1 MSRDSLPSPAPGASA
16 SGVHARLLRLAAP
29 IIVSNITV
37 PLLGAVDT
45 AVVGHLPDPAY
56 LGGVAVGV
64 VIFDF
69 LYWGFG
75 FLRMGTTGFVAQAR
89 GAREAAEVR
98 AVLGRAL
105 IIAAAI
111 GLTLIA
117 LQMPITTAALGLVG
131 ASPDVEAS
139 ASAYIGVR
147 IWSAPATLA
156 NYALLGWLFG
166 MQRPK
171 TALVLQVLTNSLN
184 IVLDLWFVV
193 GLGWGVPGVAAAS
206 VIADYTGS
214 ALGLFLIL
222 HTLPGR
228 AGWERARLFDRPRL
242 FAMLRVN
249 RDIFIRTM
257 CLIFA
262 FAWFTVQGARLGDV
276 TLAANAVLLNLQAIM
291 AYGLDGLA
299 FAAEAMIG
307 AAVGARDRLAFV
319 AVTRAAALW
328 SVAVAVA
335 VAAGYAIFGP
345 QLVALFTNLPEVR
358 ATAAT
363 YLPWMVV
370 SPLISV
376 WSYVLDGIYVGA
388 TRAVEMRNGMLIAL
402 AAYLVAAALLV
413 PAWGNNGLWLALMI
427 LMAARAA
434 TLGAWYPRVLRGVG
448 VA

>member
-1 MSRDSLPSPAPGASA
+1 
-16 SGVHARLLRLAAP
+16 
-29 IIVSNITV
+29 
-37 PLLGAVDT
+37 
-45 AVVGHLPDPAY
+45 
-56 LGGVAVGV
+56 
-64 VIFDF
+64 
-69 LYWGFG
+69 
-75 FLRMGTTGFVAQAR
+75 
-89 GAREAAEVR
+89 
-98 AVLGRAL
+98 
-105 IIAAAI
+105 
-111 GLTLIA
+111 
-117 LQMPITTAALGLVG
+117 
-131 ASPDVEAS
+131 
-139 ASAYIGVR
+139 
-147 IWSAPATLA
+147 
-156 NYALLGWLFG
+156 
-166 MQRPK
+166 
-171 TALVLQVLTNSLN
+171 
-184 IVLDLWFVV
+184 
-193 GLGWGVPGVAAAS
+193 VAAAS